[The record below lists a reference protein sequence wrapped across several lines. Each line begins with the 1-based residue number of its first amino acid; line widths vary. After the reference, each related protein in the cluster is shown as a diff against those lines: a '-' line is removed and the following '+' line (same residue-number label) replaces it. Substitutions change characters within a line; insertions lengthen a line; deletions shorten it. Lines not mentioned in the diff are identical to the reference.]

1 MIRVPALLVLS
12 LLGACASLDAE
23 PQPAPGGLE
32 RLLPGTIGIVVRGG
46 PEGLVVV
53 AVRDSASAVREGDL
67 VVRYNDVPVGSARE
81 FNRLVVD
88 SRPGSVAE
96 LELVRAGVTH
106 RVQLPVRQLDTT
118 PRG

>member
-1 MIRVPALLVLS
+1 MIRVPALLVVS
-12 LLGACASLDAE
+12 LLGACASPDAE
-23 PQPAPGGLE
+23 PQPPPGGLE
-32 RLLPGTIGIVVRGG
+32 RLLPGTIGVVVRGQ

-53 AVRDSASAVREGDL
+53 AVRDNASAVRKGDL
-67 VVRYNDVPVGSARE
+67 VVRYNDVPVGSVRE

-88 SRPGSVAE
+88 SRPGSLAE

>member
-1 MIRVPALLVLS
+1 MIRPALLAVL
-12 LLGACASLDAE
+12 LLGACASPDAE
-23 PQPAPGGLE
+23 PPQPGGLE
-32 RLLPGTIGIVVRGG
+32 RLLPGTIGVFVHGE

-53 AVRDSASAVREGDL
+53 AVRDSAGAVRKGDV
-67 VVRYNDVPVGSARE
+67 VVRYNDTPVGSARE

-88 SRPGSVAE
+88 SRPGSIAE